1 MPTFEELT
9 DEQKL
14 SLAKAGH
21 RLFGNPDVSKKAKRL
36 LMEADKS
43 VKFPELEVEDAIEAK
58 VAERDKKV
66 EAPEAQMI
74 QQAAEAAR
82 ARKHKQARDAG
93 LDPADVE
100 KAIVDRGI
108 GNWETAMEF
117 VRLSNQAAAPTPDAG
132 QGGSFNLPDG
142 KNEWWKDA
150 KKKALSEAH
159 AAIDELRGRRRA

>member
-1 MPTFEELT
+1 VASFEELT

-21 RLFGNPDVSKKAKRL
+21 ALFGRPETSKKAKRL

-43 VKFPELEVEDAIEAK
+43 VRFPELEVEDAVNEGTK
-58 VAERDKKV
+58 ELREKV
-66 EAPEAQMI
+66 EQQEARLV

-82 ARKHKQARDAG
+82 ERKHKQAREAG
-93 LDPADVE
+93 LDPEDVE

-117 VRLSNQAAAPTPDAG
+117 VRLSAQAAAPTNASSEAG
-132 QGGSFNLPDG
+132 RFELPDG
-142 KNEWWKDA
+142 KNDWWKDPTKTA
-150 KKKALSEAH
+150 RNAAH